1 MKVLVTGANG
11 FLGSAVVQNLL
22 FSTDHFVRCLV
33 RPGSTHSNIDTL
45 ITKYP
50 DRCEIVYGS
59 LNNLETCIN
68 CILDICIVFHL
79 ASAKGGAPAEMF
91 QGTSVATKQLL
102 EAIKASSR
110 KVKLLHCS
118 SFSVYGVA
126 ELPKDA
132 TVDENTPLETA
143 PHRRDVYAYS
153 KWHQEKLVRQY
164 AEQFGIPTV
173 ILRPG
178 VIYGTGG
185 SPMTP
190 RVGFSL
196 FGVFLFMGGNN
207 IVPLTHVSNCAAA
220 FVVAADHA
228 NFNGNV
234 YNVVDD
240 NLLTAREYLQ
250 IYKIRVERLHSVRI
264 PYWLLMKISAIC
276 EWYFVKSKGQLPELL
291 TKYKTA
297 NMWKGNK
304 FNNSKLKKIGWIP
317 TIDTVSGINDYFASL
332 EKY

>member
-11 FLGSAVVQNLL
+11 FLGSAVVERLL
-22 FSTDHFVRCLV
+22 FSTDYFVRCLV
-33 RPGSTHSNIDTL
+33 RPGSPHFNIDAL
-45 ITKYP
+45 LYKYP
-50 DRCEIVYGS
+50 TRCEIVYGS
-59 LNNLETCIN
+59 LNNLETCST
-68 CILDICIVFHL
+68 CILDIGIVFHL

-91 QGTSVATKQLL
+91 QGSSVATKQLL
-102 EAIKASSR
+102 EAIKSSTQ
-110 KVKLLHCS
+110 KIKLLHCS

-126 ELPKDA
+126 ELPKGT
-132 TVDENTPLETA
+132 TVDENTPLETV

-178 VIYGTGG
+178 VIYGPGG

-190 RVGFSL
+190 RVGLSL

-207 IVPLTHVSNCAAA
+207 IIPLTHAMNCADA
-220 FVVAADHA
+220 FVVAAEHA
-228 NFNGNV
+228 DFNGGA

-240 NLLTAREYLQ
+240 NLLTAREYLKL
-250 IYKIRVERLHSVRI
+250 YRMKVERLRSIRV
-264 PYWLLMKISAIC
+264 PYGLLMKISSIC
-276 EWYFVKSKGQLPELL
+276 EWYFAKSKGQLPEIF

-304 FNNSKLKKIGWIP
+304 FNNSKLKNIGWIP
-317 TIDTVSGINDYFASL
+317 AINTETGVNEYFASL
-332 EKY
+332 KK